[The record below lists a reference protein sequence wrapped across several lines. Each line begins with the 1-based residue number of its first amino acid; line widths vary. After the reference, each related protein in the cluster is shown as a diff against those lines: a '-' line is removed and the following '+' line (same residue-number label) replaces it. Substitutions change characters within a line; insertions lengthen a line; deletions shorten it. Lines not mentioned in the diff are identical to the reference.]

1 MAAVI
6 AIDCETAAFAEPT
19 MGYRTRTSPFVFP
32 PLVIGTFYDPDS
44 GSVVLPASD
53 ACARFRTLLEG
64 DAQLVFHNITFD
76 VGVFTKH
83 SPALLPLVVRAVD
96 ANRFHDTRILEV
108 LIQIARGSSAR
119 NQKQLVLYPTLE
131 KLALKRAG
139 MKLTKDPGIRL
150 RFGDFLG
157 RESLLPQEFLD
168 YAKEDAEAT
177 WKVYESQRREAQ
189 IYASDAFCSGP
200 LLDRAQERFGVLS
213 EQIQVRAAL
222 AFAWLEQ
229 FPIRVDLPHL
239 NAIKTHLSEEEQRF
253 QRALVGYGWARYTK
267 PRRLPGTP
275 PGQPSDSVNSANSQ
289 NQGKFHFQSKKIR
302 SILLTYA
309 KAHELPTPRTLTGLL
324 SLKYDDWS
332 PHLPKISE
340 ELHANPFVYT
350 APPRAPAKRKRK
362 ASSKPGAAAAPAQAV
377 AAVLEPEQAQ
387 GPSDAAVSQMLAV
400 WLRYMRV
407 RKLLATYI
415 WPYSS
420 SEFHYPQYSIIGA
433 RSTRTS
439 CRTPNAQN
447 VSKRKDGIRAAFVP
461 AWTLNGKMASR
472 QAGSA
477 AEVGQEG
484 PPGQTPGQP
493 QAEAQAGASSPEHEG
508 EQFVLVERDYDSAE
522 LRALAQVYF
531 GRFGR
536 SVLGDALNAG
546 LSPHDQT
553 AEWLD
558 ARYRDLP
565 EVDRTRLRQAAK
577 AVNFGLPG
585 GLGAR
590 TLAKYARTTWGVS
603 LSEEEARQARQ
614 AVLNRDP
621 QLREYL
627 TERIDDLA
635 LCKLVAR
642 NCGCTWQ
649 HLLTALACWRGLPG
663 TERDPNWS
671 LFRKRLMQWK
681 VGTFS
686 PEGLNV
692 PPGFNPKFDLTKS
705 HCRTLTGF
713 TRGNCTYTQWHNT
726 PFQSLVA
733 SGAKLAMWEL
743 FKAFVAPANVQFQP
757 YVFVHDS
764 IAISCKRSDF
774 EEADRLLD
782 QCMVKGMKELL
793 PDVAVTTV
801 GSGPLLRWGKDTNPW
816 GK

>member
-1 MAAVI
+1 MPPVVAV
-6 AIDCETAAFAEPT
+6 DTETAAFVQPT
-19 MGYRTRTSPFVFP
+19 MGYKTRTSPFVYP
-32 PLVIGTFYDPDS
+32 PLVIGTFYEPTS
-44 GSVVLPASD
+44 GSIVLPGSD
-53 ACARFRTLLEG
+53 ACAHFRTLLEG
-64 DAQLVFHNITFD
+64 DAHFAFHNISFD
-76 VGVFTKH
+76 VFVFLKRDPT
-83 SPALLPLVVRAVD
+83 LIPLVVRAVD
-96 ANRFHDTRILEV
+96 DNRFHDTRILEV
-108 LIQIARGSSAR
+108 LIQIARGSHAR

-139 MKLTKDPGIRL
+139 MQLRKDEGIRL
-150 RFGDFLG
+150 RFGNYLG

-168 YAKEDAEAT
+168 YAKQDAEAT
-177 WKVYESQRREAQ
+177 YKVYDSQRREAQ
-189 IYASDAFCSGP
+189 IYASESYCPGP

-213 EQIQVRAAL
+213 EQIQIRAAL
-222 AFAWLEQ
+222 AFSWLEQ
-229 FPIRVDLPHL
+229 FPVRVDLPHL
-239 NAIKTHLSEEEQRF
+239 QKIRDRLSEEELRF
-253 QRALVGYGWARYTK
+253 QKALVGYGWAKIGPKT
-267 PRRLPGTP
+267 
-275 PGQPSDSVNSANSQ
+275 
-289 NQGKFHFQSKKIR
+289 GKFHFQSKKIR
-302 SILLTYA
+302 AILLTYA

-332 PHLPKISE
+332 PHLPKITE
-340 ELHANPFVYT
+340 ELHANPFIYT
-350 APPRAPAKRKRK
+350 VPPKPPARRKRQ
-362 ASSKPGAAAAPAQAV
+362 APSVPSGPAPTATEAPAAAPAQGPAD
-377 AAVLEPEQAQ
+377 EQI
-387 GPSDAAVSQMLAV
+387 SQMLAV

-420 SEFHYPQYSIIGA
+420 SEYHYPQYSIIGA

-447 VSKRKDGIRAAFVP
+447 VSKRKDGIRAAFIP
-461 AWTLNGKMASR
+461 AWNLNGKVAQGEARPS
-472 QAGSA
+472 AGLEDQEA
-477 AEVGQEG
+477 AQFR
-484 PPGQTPGQP
+484 
-493 QAEAQAGASSPEHEG
+493 AQPEHE
-508 EQFVLVERDYDSAE
+508 EIVLVERDYDSAE

-536 SVLGDALNAG
+536 SVLGDALNSG

-565 EVDRTRLRQAAK
+565 EADRTRLRQAAK

-590 TLAKYARTTWGVS
+590 TLSKYARTAWGVS
-603 LSEEEARQARQ
+603 LSEEEARAARQ

-649 HLLTALACWRGLPG
+649 QLLTALACWRGLPG
-663 TERDPNWS
+663 TEREPNWG
-671 LFRKRLMQWK
+671 LFTRRLRQWK
-681 VGTFS
+681 SGTFS
-686 PEGLNV
+686 PTGLNV
-692 PPGFNPKFDLTKS
+692 PPGFDVRYDLTKS

-733 SGAKLAMWEL
+733 SGAKLALWEL
-743 FKAFVAPANVQFQP
+743 YKSWLKRPIFQP

-764 IAISCKRSDF
+764 LAVSCQRSSF
-774 EEADRLLD
+774 EEVDRILD
-782 QCMVKGMKELL
+782 ECMIRGLKELL
-793 PDVAVTTV
+793 PDVAVTTA
-801 GSGPLLRWGKDTNPW
+801 GSGPLTRWGKDTNPW

>member
-1 MAAVI
+1 MIIAV
-6 AIDCETAAFAEPT
+6 DTETVAFIEPT
-19 MGYRTRTSPFVFP
+19 MGYRTRTSPFVYP
-32 PLVIGTFYDPDS
+32 SLVIGIFYEPDS

-53 ACARFRTLLEG
+53 ACARFGALLEG
-64 DAQLVFHNITFD
+64 DAHIVFHNLAFD
-76 VGVFTKH
+76 VGVLTKH
-83 SPALLPLVVRAVD
+83 SPALIPLVVRAVD
-96 ANRFHDTRILEV
+96 ANRLHDTRILEV
-108 LIQIARGSSAR
+108 LIQVARGSSAR

-131 KLALKRAG
+131 KLAFKRAN
-139 MKLTKDPGIRL
+139 MKLSKDPSVRFH
-150 RFGDFLG
+150 FGDYLG
-157 RESLLPQEFLD
+157 KESALPPEFLA

-177 WKVYESQRREAQ
+177 WKVYDSQRREAA

-200 LLDRAQERFGVLS
+200 LLDRAQERFGLLS
-213 EQIQVRAAL
+213 EQIQVRAEL

-229 FPIRVDLPHL
+229 FPLRVDLPHL
-239 NAIKTHLSEEEQRF
+239 ETIKNRLTEEADRF
-253 QRALVGYGWARYTK
+253 QKALVGYGWAKIGPKT
-267 PRRLPGTP
+267 
-275 PGQPSDSVNSANSQ
+275 
-289 NQGKFHFQSKKIR
+289 GKFHFQSKKIR
-302 SILLTYA
+302 AILLAYA

-340 ELHANPFVYT
+340 ELHADPFVYT

-362 ASSKPGAAAAPAQAV
+362 ASSKPGDAAAPAQAP
-377 AAVLEPEQAQ
+377 AAVLEQAER
-387 GPSDAAVSQMLAV
+387 PSDAAISQMLAV

-461 AWTLNGKMASR
+461 AWTLNGKVA
-472 QAGSA
+472 QGT
-477 AEVGQEG
+477 
-484 PPGQTPGQP
+484 PGQTAGLEE
-493 QAEAQAGASSPEHEG
+493 QAPAQAGASSQKPGPGPSEG
-508 EQFVLVERDYDSAE
+508 GEFVLVERDYDSAE

-536 SVLGDALNAG
+536 SVLGDALNSG

-590 TLAKYARTTWGVS
+590 TLAKYARTAWGVS
-603 LSEEEARQARQ
+603 LSEEEARAARQ

-635 LCKLVAR
+635 LAKLVAR
-642 NCGCTWQ
+642 NCGTTWQ
-649 HLLTALACWRGLPG
+649 QLLTGLACWRGLPG
-663 TERDPNWS
+663 SEREPNWS
-671 LFRKRLMQWK
+671 LFHKRLSMWK
-681 VGTFS
+681 AGTFS

-692 PPGFNPKFDLTKS
+692 PVGFDPRYDLTKS

-733 SGAKLAMWEL
+733 SGAKLALWEL
-743 FKAFVAPANVQFQP
+743 YKSWLARPVFQP

-764 IAISCKRSDF
+764 IAISCNRANF
-774 EEADRLLD
+774 EEADRILD
-782 QCMVKGMKELL
+782 DCMVRGMKELL
-793 PDVAVTTV
+793 PDVAVTTA
-801 GSGPLLRWGKDTNPW
+801 GSGPLQRWGKDTNPW